1 MKQRTRKPRKKICSV
16 TQTKA
21 TIKVKSGFLQELYIF
36 LIFQSRGKLIPQ
48 MKEDTNKQEVSKIK
62 FLRERK
68 SGKNV

>member
-1 MKQRTRKPRKKICSV
+1 M

-21 TIKVKSGFLQELYIF
+21 TIKVKHGFLQELYIF
-36 LIFQSRGKLIPQ
+36 LIFQGQGKLISQ
-48 MKEDTNKQEVSKIK
+48 MEEDTDKQEVSKIK